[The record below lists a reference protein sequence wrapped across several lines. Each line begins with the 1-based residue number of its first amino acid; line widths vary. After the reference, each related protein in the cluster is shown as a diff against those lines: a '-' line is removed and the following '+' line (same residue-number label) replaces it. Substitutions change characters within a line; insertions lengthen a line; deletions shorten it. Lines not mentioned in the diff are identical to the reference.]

1 MALLPELLRFRQSI
15 DTHLLPPFLFSA
27 KIMERAMM
35 DHAERQGPFI
45 AHLTAERAR
54 LGETQMMRVAGR
66 AGPTIALVLGDIFRG
81 KSSHRLPAGTRGRL
95 VRFRPNAGASIRTC
109 LVYYPT
115 PDEFESA
122 KVMPMR

>member
-81 KSSHRLPAGTRGRL
+81 KSSHRLPAGTRGATRPFPTERRSFNSDLSRL
-95 VRFRPNAGASIRTC
+95 LSHAR
-109 LVYYPT
+109 
-115 PDEFESA
+115 
-122 KVMPMR
+122 